1 MSYILNFDT
10 ATKNC
15 SVSVSQDGGVIAFEE
30 LNSEGYSHGE
40 KLHVF
45 IENVLKE
52 VGINFSDLSAV
63 AVGKGPGSYTG
74 LRIGVSA
81 AKGICF
87 AKDLP
92 LISIETLDIL
102 ANSNPIEEGMV
113 VAMLDAR
120 RLEVFSAI
128 YNHELVKIRKTE
140 AEIIDANSFSEYLS
154 KGKVYFVGD
163 GAEKCKEIILH
174 ENAVFV
180 DGKFPSANEMASL
193 SYTKLKN
200 KEFEDVAYFE
210 PYYLKDFVGIKP
222 KPRK

>member
-1 MSYILNFDT
+1 
-10 ATKNC
+10 
-15 SVSVSQDGGVIAFEE
+15 
-30 LNSEGYSHGE
+30 
-40 KLHVF
+40 
-45 IENVLKE
+45 
-52 VGINFSDLSAV
+52 
-63 AVGKGPGSYTG
+63 
-74 LRIGVSA
+74 
-81 AKGICF
+81 
-87 AKDLP
+87 
-92 LISIETLDIL
+92 
-102 ANSNPIEEGMV
+102 MV
-113 VAMLDAR
+113 VSMLDAR

-163 GAEKCKEIILH
+163 GAEKCKEIIQH

-180 DGKFPSANEMASL
+180 NGKFPSANEMASL